1 VAAEAKLIMARAV
14 QAPQRRCLVTR
25 EVKGQDQMIRF
36 VLDPGGHVVPDVDGR
51 LPGRGMWLSADRN
64 VLDKAVAANL
74 FARAARAPVRA
85 EADLAGQVERVLVGR
100 ALDCLGLAR
109 RAGQVTMGFEQVRAC
124 LRSSA
129 AGVLI
134 AASDSAADGRGKLRR
149 LAGDLPVITAFSRA
163 ELGQAL
169 GREGLVHV
177 AVAPGRLAQRL
188 LCYVRRLAGF
198 RPSVLAP
205 PLRGETVYPTELQN
219 TTGPS

>member
-1 VAAEAKLIMARAV
+1 MARAV
-14 QAPQRRCLVTR
+14 EAPQRRCLVTR

-36 VLDPGGHVVPDVDGR
+36 VLDPSDQVVPDLDGR

-64 VLDKAVAANL
+64 VLNKAVAANL
-74 FARAARAPVRA
+74 FARAARAPARV
-85 EADLAGQVERVLVGR
+85 EADLAGQVERLLVSR

-134 AASDSAADGRGKLRR
+134 AASDSSPDGRGKLRR
-149 LAGDLPVITAFSRA
+149 LAGDLPVITAFSKA
-163 ELGQAL
+163 ELGAAL

-188 LCYVRRLAGF
+188 LWYVRRLAGF
-198 RPSVLAP
+198 RSSVLAP
-205 PLRGETVYPTELQN
+205 PARGGTAYPTEPQN
-219 TTGPS
+219 TTPTEHQNTTE

>member
-1 VAAEAKLIMARAV
+1 MARAAE
-14 QAPQRRCLVTR
+14 APQRRCLVTR

-36 VLDPGGHVVPDVDGR
+36 VLDPSGRVVPDLDGR

-64 VLDKAVAANL
+64 VLDRAVAANL
-74 FARAARAPVRA
+74 FARTARAQP
-85 EADLAGQVERVLVGR
+85 DLAGQVERLLVSR

-129 AGVLI
+129 AGVLL
-134 AASDSAADGRGKLRR
+134 AAADSSPDGRGKLRR
-149 LAGDLPVITAFSRA
+149 LAGDLPVITAFSKA
-163 ELGQAL
+163 ELGAAL

-177 AVAPGRLAQRL
+177 AVAPGRLAERL
-188 LCYVRRLAGF
+188 LGYVRRLAGF

-205 PLRGETVYPTELQN
+205 ARGGTADPIELQN
-219 TTGPS
+219 TTE

>member
-1 VAAEAKLIMARAV
+1 MARAV
-14 QAPQRRCLVTR
+14 EAPQRRCLVTR

-85 EADLAGQVERVLVGR
+85 EADLAGQIERVLVGR

-109 RAGQVTMGFEQVRAC
+109 RAGQVTMGFEQVRAS
-124 LRSSA
+124 LRSSV

-134 AASDSAADGRGKLRR
+134 AAADSSADGR
-149 LAGDLPVITAFSRA
+149 
-163 ELGQAL
+163 
-169 GREGLVHV
+169 
-177 AVAPGRLAQRL
+177 
-188 LCYVRRLAGF
+188 
-198 RPSVLAP
+198 
-205 PLRGETVYPTELQN
+205 
-219 TTGPS
+219 

>member
-1 VAAEAKLIMARAV
+1 MKLTMARAV
-14 QAPQRRCLVTR
+14 EAPQRRCLATR

-36 VLDPGGHVVPDVDGR
+36 VLDPGGQVVPDIDGR

-64 VLDKAVAANL
+64 VLDRAVAANL
-74 FARAARAPVRA
+74 FARAVRGPARA
-85 EADLAGQVERVLVGR
+85 EADLAGRVERLLVGR

-129 AGVLI
+129 AGVLL
-134 AASDSAADGRGKLRR
+134 AAADSAPDGRGKLRR
-149 LAGDLPVITAFSRA
+149 LAGDLPVITAFSKA
-163 ELGQAL
+163 ELGAAL

-177 AVAPGRLAQRL
+177 AVAPGRLAERL

-198 RPSVLAP
+198 RSSVPAP
-205 PLRGETVYPTELQN
+205 AAQVETADPTKLQN
-219 TTGPS
+219 TTE